1 MKKLLLIVLMVIL
14 AGCATATPDPVQPT
28 AVIKYK
34 YIVTTIPAAM
44 LVVPDPVA
52 PIDLSTATDKDAG
65 NWILDS
71 EARTEA
77 LEEKLKA
84 IKTYLDNKVKN
95 LNLPPEDVT
104 FD

>member
-1 MKKLLLIVLMVIL
+1 MKKLFLISIMAIL
-14 AGCATATPDPVQPT
+14 AGCATAPEPVQPT

-34 YIVTTIPAAM
+34 YIVTTVPASM
-44 LVVPDPVA
+44 LTVPDAVP

-71 EARTEA
+71 EARTEV

-84 IKTYLDNKVKN
+84 IKSYLDNKVKT